1 VGYSTYLQE
10 RDYPKQQLGFYSDIL
25 RGVPT
30 GETRMYTGTP
40 VQQPSFFS
48 QAMGLGIQGLGVAAN
63 LGWQPFA

>member
-1 VGYSTYLQE
+1 
-10 RDYPKQQLGFYSDIL
+10 
-25 RGVPT
+25 
-30 GETRMYTGTP
+30 MYTGTP